1 MDNRL
6 HSFFNKMLAKN
17 LRCVGTQRFF
27 LKLIPKKFVD

>member
-27 LKLIPKKFVD
+27 FEINP